1 MANERVFGT
10 GIEEPKLDE
19 VLVPTQ
25 PQPKELTINKEVPI
39 RKFDLA
45 SINSQIDKAIAALPP
60 DKHGAVVG
68 VFDGKQAHLAVVG
81 KLEVGPG
88 ELAWTAIMSKPYNG
102 KLAYEGQVKYS
113 F

>member
-19 VLVPTQ
+19 VLKSKEE
-25 PQPKELTINKEVPI
+25 PKELTINKETTI
-39 RKFDLA
+39 RKFDL
-45 SINSQIDKAIAALPP
+45 STINAQIDKAIASLPA
-60 DKHGAVVG
+60 DKRGAVVG

-81 KLEVGPG
+81 KVELGPG
-88 ELAWTAIMSKPYNG
+88 ELAWTAIMTKPYDG
-102 KLAYEGQVKYS
+102 KLEYEGQVRYS